1 MKPIEYRQAIF
12 GVRKMFRID
21 CKVLV
26 IADFPLTPA
35 FPRIGPSR
43 GANMRKYSFEWI
55 KLQVN

>member
-1 MKPIEYRQAIF
+1 MKPIEYMQAIC

-26 IADFPLTPA
+26 MADFPLTSA

-43 GANMRKYSFEWI
+43 GADMRIEWI